1 MKEKGFG
8 SNCIYPSIFKDYF
21 LEAINESGYKNKI
34 VYKDLDNLAIN
45 LYNIKINM
53 YSVNIFLSTIF
64 KHYKKAKFNVLQ
76 VKKVYHTKDY
86 QLYNAKIAINYKGS
100 KWLMDLD
107 VGNTLKK
114 FPDGIEEVL
123 ILKTL
128 KKRIIIK
135 SYTKEEKLADL
146 FYKIT
151 NNLNVNAI
159 DLYNLY
165 LLYYDDI
172 NVHNLGLALENLYNS
187 ISSETD
193 FDTINKKI
201 IKLSFSKKVKSKWLL
216 FKNIN
221 ENINIEYE
229 DIICSLYLILLKLK
243 ERKIK
248 KP

>member
-1 MKEKGFG
+1 MKEKRFG

-21 LEAINESGYKNKI
+21 LEAINESGYKNKV

-76 VKKVYHTKDY
+76 VKKVYHTKNY

-114 FPDGIEEVL
+114 FPDGIEDVL

-128 KKRIIIK
+128 KKRINIK
-135 SYTKEEKLADL
+135 S
-146 FYKIT
+146 YKIT

-165 LLYYDDI
+165 LLYYDNI

-201 IKLSFSKKVKSKWLL
+201 IKLIKSKKVKSKWLL

-221 ENINIEYE
+221 ESINIEYE